1 VIFFSSQSSKKR
13 EDKPRAAEIVTRE
26 YTINL
31 HKRVHGTGFKKRAP
45 KALKEIRKFAEKVMS
60 TKDVRIDTKLN
71 KEVWKCGVKNV
82 PRRIRVRLARRHN
95 DDEEAQEALYTL
107 VTVVPIANRA
117 GFRGLSNITILE

>member
-1 VIFFSSQSSKKR
+1 MSSKKR

>member
-1 VIFFSSQSSKKR
+1 MSSKKR

-117 GFRGLSNITILE
+117 GFRGLSNITIDE